1 MREFLSIV
9 IIFGVVILSG
19 MFIPSVFGHGIGYEV
34 LPPVQLGERM
44 VSLEVTSSQY
54 ENPDNPDRE
63 IQFSLFN
70 VDDGI
75 TIRDVTYNI
84 EAYKGDKFLF
94 DETFATTDGIFIFVL
109 EGDDSSEITLT
120 KEDQSSFF
128 ESIVGLKQEII
139 HVKGS
144 PFKTGGLYKFKV
156 EITTAESF
164 SNKLE
169 PPIEYDVGLSIPE
182 RTFFDIQDPNFGTQ
196 SMSVVT
202 YYDEISN
209 FKYEPNSR
217 EISFSMP
224 FEWEINNINQ
234 TSVIHEEITFQ
245 KAFGDLLV
253 SEYTAIV
260 NDLVMP
266 ERVVTIDGFSEKQR
280 IVHMVL
286 NQNDLRDIL
295 ENQKQNNN
303 DMRFSLKPVDNA
315 KLSTVTGNGQFRITV
330 DWEPKDIRSNSEVTF
345 LFEITDVFL
354 KNRPVAVDYEL
365 SVIQNGNVLT
375 STNGM
380 SSDSKEDKE
389 EFTVFIPESVS
400 GPVTLQFDNLG
411 GNSLARVGIPI
422 VVDRISDDEGIS
434 IPDWVRNNAGWWADG
449 QINDSDFASGIEF
462 MIKQKIIVVPISN
475 GSQDV
480 DDVSI
485 PDWVRNNAGW
495 WADGTIS
502 DKDFANGIQFLV
514 SKGIISV

>member
-1 MREFLSIV
+1 MKSFLPLV
-9 IIFGVVILSG
+9 IIFGIVILSG
-19 MFIPSVFGHGIGYEV
+19 IIIPSAFGHGIGYEV
-34 LPPVQLGERM
+34 LPSVQLGNKM
-44 VSLEVTSSQY
+44 VALEVTSSQY

-70 VDDGI
+70 TDDGI

-84 EAYKGDKFLF
+84 EATKGDTFLF
-94 DETFATTDGIFIFVL
+94 DESFSTTDGIFVFVL
-109 EGDDSSEITLT
+109 EGDDSNEISLT

-128 ESIVGLKQEII
+128 ESIVGLKKEII

-182 RTFFDIQDPNFGTQ
+182 RTFFFFFFPNFGTQ

-202 YYDEISN
+202 YYDEISD
-209 FKYEPNSR
+209 FKYDPSLR

-234 TSVIHEEITFQ
+234 TSVIHEEITFR

-253 SEYTAIV
+253 PQYTALV
-260 NDLVMP
+260 NELEMP

-280 IVHMVL
+280 IVHIVL

-303 DMRFSLKPVDNA
+303 EMRFSLTPTDST

-330 DWEPKDIRSNSEVTF
+330 DWQPKDIKSNSEVTF
-345 LFEITDVFL
+345 YFDITDVFL

-365 SVIQNGNVLT
+365 SFIQNENVIAST
-375 STNGM
+375 SGT
-380 SSDSKEDKE
+380 SSESKEE
-389 EFTVFIPESVS
+389 RNEFTVFIPEEIS
-400 GPVTLQFDNLG
+400 GPVILQFDNLK
-411 GNSLARVGIPI
+411 GNSLARVGLPI
-422 VVDRISDDEGIS
+422 VVDRILTSEEIS
-434 IPDWVRNNAGWWADG
+434 IPEWIRNNAEWWAEG
-449 QINDSDFASGIEF
+449 QINDSDFASGIEY

-475 GSQDV
+475 ESQDAS
-480 DDVSI
+480 DVSI
-485 PDWVRNNAGW
+485 PEWIRNNAEW
-495 WADGTIS
+495 WAEGIIS
-502 DKDFANGIQFLV
+502 DKDFANGIQYLV
-514 SKGIISV
+514 SRGIISV